1 MIACGLGWV
10 DVTMRVD
17 NYSRMIAWLKVIL
30 PLAALG
36 LLSTLFLLSRSVNPT
51 STIPFADNE
60 VEQRM
65 RTQQITGP
73 VFAGTTNEGD
83 QISVTASVVRP
94 GIGEA
99 GKPEAEDLSAQID
112 LTRGGRINLSAKKG
126 ELSTQN
132 DMVLFRGDVV
142 IENSEGYTVHTE
154 ELRSSLTK
162 IDAETMGPIT
172 ATGPLGDLEAG
183 KMQLLSE
190 SDAQNVQMIFT
201 NRVKLIYD
209 PKQTER

>member
-1 MIACGLGWV
+1 MA
-10 DVTMRVD
+10 MRVD
-17 NYSRMIAWLKVIL
+17 SYSRMIAWLKVIL

-73 VFAGTTNEGD
+73 VFAGTTDEGD
-83 QISVTASVVRP
+83 QVRVTASVVRP

-99 GKPEAEDLSAQID
+99 GKPEAENLTAQID
-112 LTRGGRINLSAKKG
+112 LKRGGRITLRATKG
-126 ELSTQN
+126 ELSTQS
-132 DMVLFRGDVV
+132 DMVFFRGDVV
-142 IENSEGYTVHTE
+142 IENSEGYTVRTE

-162 IDAETMGPIT
+162 IDAETVGPVN
-172 ATGPLGDLEAG
+172 ATGPLGELEAG

-190 SDAQNVQMIFT
+190 TDAQNVQMIFT

>member
-1 MIACGLGWV
+1 MIACGLGWA
-10 DVTMRVD
+10 DMAMRVD
-17 NYSRMIAWLKVIL
+17 SYSRMIAWLKVIL

-73 VFAGTTNEGD
+73 VFAGTTDEGD
-83 QISVTASVVRP
+83 QVRVTASVVRP

-99 GKPEAEDLSAQID
+99 GKPEAENLTAQID
-112 LTRGGRINLSAKKG
+112 LKRGGRITLRATKG
-126 ELSTQN
+126 ELSTQS
-132 DMVLFRGDVV
+132 DMVFFRGDVV
-142 IENSEGYTVHTE
+142 IENSEGYTVRTE

-162 IDAETMGPIT
+162 IDAETVGPVN
-172 ATGPLGDLEAG
+172 ATGPLGELEAG

-190 SDAQNVQMIFT
+190 TDAQNVQMIFT